1 MNVLITKLC
10 YLDKEFYKYKEN
22 VEELGYIFIIKN
34 KIYSGYNENPIILD
48 YGSNRKKIEDKYK
61 KNYISKIEIIKSI
74 KSKYTEIIYK
84 ILLILLNEYR
94 IVWDKNFFVNE
105 IEVKKELEIVEL
117 HLKKDGLESYI
128 NYVLTRINKYD
139 GNIINL
145 KNKLK
150 IKEKI
155 PLECVGSIENLNEIK
170 IKKDKGILELIKNY
184 SSSIRKY
191 GFMVLIES
199 DLVKKYYKDN
209 VSYLLASSEYKE
221 LVESIFISEYKIKS
235 FRVYDYELCELMIKD
250 KLGGV
255 SISNGYY
262 MCGYDR
268 VDQVYEKIKEY
279 YEKYSELENLK
290 KAYLYDEYGIGKKVE
305 EKKAEHIYDKQKSV
319 CLRHTK
325 MLEKNKLEEFNK
337 DEFDEEKYYR
347 MVLGEKEEIKEPI
360 IRKSR
365 YELVCERLDK
375 KLK

>member
-10 YLDKEFYKYKEN
+10 YLDKEFYKYKDN

-34 KIYSGYNENPIILD
+34 SIYLGYDKIPIILD

-94 IVWDKNFFVNE
+94 IVWDKKFFVNE
-105 IEVKKELEIVEL
+105 IEVKKELELVEL
-117 HLKKDGLESYI
+117 HLKKGGLESYI
-128 NYVLTRINKYD
+128 NYVITRINKHD
-139 GNIINL
+139 GDIINL

-155 PLECVGSIENLNEIK
+155 PLECVGSIKNLNGIK

-191 GFMVLIES
+191 GFMVLVES
-199 DLVKKYYKDN
+199 DLVKKYYKDEI
-209 VSYLLASSEYKE
+209 SYLLASNEYKE

-235 FRVYDYELCELMIKD
+235 FRVYDYEFCELMIKD
-250 KLGGV
+250 KLAEV
-255 SISNGYY
+255 NVSNGYY
-262 MCGYDR
+262 MCGHDR
-268 VDQVYEKIKEY
+268 VDQVYGKIKEY

-290 KAYLYDEYGIGKKVE
+290 KAYLYDEYGIGGIVEENKVE
-305 EKKAEHIYDKQKSV
+305 YNYDKKKSV
-319 CLRHTK
+319 CLRHIK
-325 MLEKNKLEEFNK
+325 MLEKNKLDELNK
-337 DEFDEEKYYR
+337 EEFDEEKFFR
-347 MVLGEKEEIKEPI
+347 MALGEKDEIKEPM

-375 KLK
+375 K